1 MPQVIKRMFASWQ
14 KTDGAY
20 CCAGHAV
27 AVTGLVKA
35 DFHRSCRAAV
45 LVAGLVSYASALP
58 ARAQTE
64 PLPTAL
70 TPDQRAI
77 IAKIT
82 KPTGRGELQYS
93 GVPTDAGAE
102 VQLPVRGKYVTV
114 VRKQSIL
121 QKDGS
126 VVWYGEVQETGERAM
141 LMLWSNALLT
151 GYFAYK
157 GTIFT
162 VETLGGGVSA
172 FSEMDRRQIPADHP
186 EPGGRIDSVPFAP
199 EAKVMRPRTRV
210 PEPEVKPFPE
220 AERLA
225 LEAKDI
231 TIDVMLLYS
240 RNVAELYVRKP
251 EDLLALAIEETN
263 QAFRNS
269 GLGNIKLR
277 LVHTQVVDYDTS
289 EDDQFTQLYAMVD
302 GLGPFKDVK
311 KLRDEKRA
319 DVVGLII
326 DNPSGCG
333 LSTRIGPTSDE
344 AFFVVHHACA
354 TITLSIA
361 HEIGHMLGLRHDR
374 YVDQSDQPFA
384 YGHGYVNGDK
394 WRDIMSYKVGCGG
407 CPRIPYWS
415 NPRVLYKGEPT
426 GTPAADSARVILEL
440 AERVSKFR

>member
-1 MPQVIKRMFASWQ
+1 
-14 KTDGAY
+14 
-20 CCAGHAV
+20 
-27 AVTGLVKA
+27 VKA
-35 DFHRSCRAAV
+35 GLYYSWRRVAFA
-45 LVAGLVSYASALP
+45 AGLAHYASALP

-64 PLPTAL
+64 PLATAL

-77 IAKIT
+77 IEKIA
-82 KPTGRGELQYS
+82 KPTGRGELQFS
-93 GVPTDAGAE
+93 GAPTDVGAE
-102 VQLPVRGKYVTV
+102 VQLPVQGKYVTII
-114 VRKQSIL
+114 RKQTIL

-162 VETLGGGVSA
+162 VESLGGGISA

-186 EPGGRIDSVPFAP
+186 EPGGRIDSVPVAP
-199 EAKVMRPRTRV
+199 AEPTRPRAPIT
-210 PEPEVKPFPE
+210 EPKIEPFPE

-263 QAFRNS
+263 QAFKNS

-289 EDDQFTQLYAMVD
+289 EDDQFTHLYAMVD

-319 DVVGLII
+319 DIVGLVI

-354 TITLSIA
+354 TITMSIA
-361 HEIGHMLGLRHDR
+361 HEIGHMLGVRHDR
-374 YVDQSDQPFA
+374 FVDQNDQPFA
-384 YGHGYVNGDK
+384 YGHGYVNADK

>member
-1 MPQVIKRMFASWQ
+1 MVASWQ
-14 KTDGAY
+14 KADGSYY
-20 CCAGHAV
+20 CGGQAV
-27 AVTGLVKA
+27 AVTELVKA
-35 DFHRSCRAAV
+35 NLHFFRRAAV
-45 LVAGLVSYASALP
+45 LVAGLLSYASALP

-64 PLPTAL
+64 PVPTAL

-93 GVPTDAGAE
+93 GAPTDVGAE
-102 VQLPVRGKYVTV
+102 VQLPVGGKYVTV

-126 VVWYGEVQETGERAM
+126 VVWYGEVQETGERAL

-162 VETLGGGVSA
+162 VESLGGGVSA

-186 EPGGRIDSVPFAP
+186 EPGGRIDSVPVAP
-199 EAKVMRPRTRV
+199 EAQVTGPRARV
-210 PEPEVKPFPE
+210 PEPEIKPFPE
-220 AERLA
+220 AERRA

-251 EDLLALAIEETN
+251 EDLLALAVEETN

-354 TITLSIA
+354 TVTLSIA
-361 HEIGHMLGLRHDR
+361 HEIGHMLGVRHDR

>member
-1 MPQVIKRMFASWQ
+1 
-14 KTDGAY
+14 
-20 CCAGHAV
+20 
-27 AVTGLVKA
+27 VKA
-35 DFHRSCRAAV
+35 GLYYSWRRVAFA
-45 LVAGLVSYASALP
+45 AGLALYASALP

-64 PLPTAL
+64 PLATAL

-77 IAKIT
+77 IEKIA
-82 KPTGRGELQYS
+82 KPTGRGELQFS
-93 GVPTDAGAE
+93 GAPTDVGAE
-102 VQLPVRGKYVTV
+102 VQLPVQGKYVTI
-114 VRKQSIL
+114 VRKQTIL

-162 VETLGGGVSA
+162 VESLGGGISA

-186 EPGGRIDSVPFAP
+186 EPGGRIDSVPVAP
-199 EAKVMRPRTRV
+199 AEPTRPRAPIT
-210 PEPEVKPFPE
+210 EPKIEPFPE

-251 EDLLALAIEETN
+251 EDLLALAIEQTN
-263 QAFRNS
+263 QAFKNS

-289 EDDQFTQLYAMVD
+289 EDDQFTHLYAMVD

-319 DVVGLII
+319 DIVGLVI

-354 TITLSIA
+354 TITMSIA
-361 HEIGHMLGLRHDR
+361 HEIGHMLGVRHDR
-374 YVDQSDQPFA
+374 FVDQNDQPFA
-384 YGHGYVNGDK
+384 YGHGYVNADK

>member
-1 MPQVIKRMFASWQ
+1 
-14 KTDGAY
+14 
-20 CCAGHAV
+20 
-27 AVTGLVKA
+27 VKA
-35 DFHRSCRAAV
+35 RLYFSCRRLACA
-45 LVAGLVSYASALP
+45 AGLALCTSALP

-64 PLPTAL
+64 PVPTVL

-77 IAKIT
+77 IEKIA
-82 KPTGRGELQYS
+82 KPTGRGELRYS
-93 GVPTDAGAE
+93 GAPADVGAE
-102 VQLPVRGKYVTV
+102 VQLPVQGKYVTM

-126 VVWYGEVQETGERAM
+126 IVWYGEVQETGERAI

-162 VETLGGGVSA
+162 VESLGGGVSA

-186 EPGGRIDSVPFAP
+186 EPGGRVDSVPVAP
-199 EAKVMRPRTRV
+199 AAEPIGPQTPI
-210 PEPEVKPFPE
+210 PEPKIEPFPE

-263 QAFRNS
+263 QAFKNS

-289 EDDQFTQLYAMVD
+289 EDDQFTHLYAMVD

-319 DVVGLII
+319 DIVGLII

-354 TITLSIA
+354 TITMSIA
-361 HEIGHMLGLRHDR
+361 HEIGHMLGVRHDR
-374 YVDQSDQPFA
+374 FVDQNDQPFA
-384 YGHGYVNGDK
+384 YGHGYVNADK

>member
-1 MPQVIKRMFASWQ
+1 M
-14 KTDGAY
+14 
-20 CCAGHAV
+20 
-27 AVTGLVKA
+27 
-35 DFHRSCRAAV
+35 
-45 LVAGLVSYASALP
+45 
-58 ARAQTE
+58 
-64 PLPTAL
+64 PTAL

-77 IAKIT
+77 IEKIA
-82 KPTGRGELQYS
+82 KPTGRGELQFS
-93 GVPTDAGAE
+93 GARTPMSAQKCSYRSRA
-102 VQLPVRGKYVTV
+102 KYVTI
-114 VRKQSIL
+114 VRKQTIL

-126 VVWYGEVQETGERAM
+126 IVWYGEVQETGERAM

-162 VETLGGGVSA
+162 VESLGGGISA

-186 EPGGRIDSVPFAP
+186 EPGGRIDSVPVAP
-199 EAKVMRPRTRV
+199 AEPTRPRAPIT
-210 PEPEVKPFPE
+210 EPKIEPFPE

-231 TIDVMLLYS
+231 TIDLMLLYS

-251 EDLLALAIEETN
+251 EDLLALAIEQTN
-263 QAFRNS
+263 QAFKNS

-289 EDDQFTQLYAMVD
+289 EDDQFTHLYAMVD
-302 GLGPFKDVK
+302 GLGSFKDVK

-319 DVVGLII
+319 DIVGLVI

-354 TITLSIA
+354 TITMSIA
-361 HEIGHMLGLRHDR
+361 HEIGHMLGVRHDR
-374 YVDQSDQPFA
+374 
-384 YGHGYVNGDK
+384 
-394 WRDIMSYKVGCGG
+394 
-407 CPRIPYWS
+407 
-415 NPRVLYKGEPT
+415 L
-426 GTPAADSARVILEL
+426 
-440 AERVSKFR
+440 

>member
-1 MPQVIKRMFASWQ
+1 
-14 KTDGAY
+14 
-20 CCAGHAV
+20 
-27 AVTGLVKA
+27 VKA
-35 DFHRSCRAAV
+35 DFHRSCHAAV

-199 EAKVMRPRTRV
+199 EAKVMRPRARV

-361 HEIGHMLGLRHDR
+361 HEIGHMLGVRHDR

>member
-1 MPQVIKRMFASWQ
+1 
-14 KTDGAY
+14 
-20 CCAGHAV
+20 
-27 AVTGLVKA
+27 VKA
-35 DFHRSCRAAV
+35 GLYYSWCRVAFAAALV
-45 LVAGLVSYASALP
+45 LYASALP

-64 PLPTAL
+64 PVVRAL

-77 IAKIT
+77 IEKIA
-82 KPTGRGELQYS
+82 KPTGRGELQFS
-93 GVPTDAGAE
+93 GAPTDVGAE
-102 VQLPVRGKYVTV
+102 VQLPVQGKYVTI
-114 VRKQSIL
+114 VRKQIIL

-126 VVWYGEVQETGERAM
+126 VVWYGEVQETGEHAM

-162 VETLGGGVSA
+162 VESLGGGVSA
-172 FSEMDRRQIPADHP
+172 FSEMDRRQIPTDHP
-186 EPGGRIDSVPFAP
+186 EPGGRIDSVPVAP
-199 EAKVMRPRTRV
+199 AEPTGPRAPIT
-210 PEPEVKPFPE
+210 EPKIGPFPE
-220 AERLA
+220 VERLA

-240 RNVAELYVRKP
+240 KNVAELYVRKP

-263 QAFRNS
+263 QALKNS
-269 GLGNIKLR
+269 ALGNIKLR

-289 EDDQFTQLYAMVD
+289 EDDQFTHLYAMVD

-319 DVVGLII
+319 DIVGLII

-354 TITLSIA
+354 TITMSIA
-361 HEIGHMLGLRHDR
+361 HEIGHMLGVRHDR
-374 YVDQSDQPFA
+374 FVDQNDQPFA
-384 YGHGYVNGDK
+384 YGHGYVNADK

-440 AERVSKFR
+440 AERVSNFR